1 MKKPVLLA
9 LTAALLL
16 SSFASCSSCS
26 RRQGYE
32 DQLESQ
38 KEAESLDAIPE
49 TNNNI
54 KGDNAPDYATPVI
67 LKMGNTPFYEGKTL
81 EDLNSIFKNTGK
93 ISMFPNMLPSGRVY
107 DGNDTQIPY
116 FYNKLTGNFSRWCSD
131 PLCDSAECIWFG
143 TIDIQYVSDEYIYVM
158 ANPDLDE
165 YAIFRCD
172 FQRNHMEKIKDVAYY
187 RLDGQVYRDKVEVVY
202 EKDDVLYIYWRHY
215 VNTESVGSLYTLD
228 LNTNEERTISG
239 DLDIDLV
246 TIINDQIYYSTRQN
260 RYTLYKTDLSF
271 ETSELFWENG
281 FIDQYNDQYL
291 ILKDRTE
298 GASSV
303 RRYSYNIQTG
313 ERYVLND
320 LYGDVCLSGTFLY
333 YTRDLSDEE
342 MENDPLKDYY
352 TYTWQIATKPGSSLV
367 RLYDADTQK
376 AGKIYRV
383 SVDSDRASEEC
394 VFQLTYKGIPVRINE
409 MEMDGEVIYIN
420 FNTHETCK
428 NFYNQQ
434 YSEEESRMVCQG
446 LVDLH
451 NGSVTILELPKEE

>member
-1 MKKPVLLA
+1 MKKALLITLA
-9 LTAALLL
+9 AALLVTSL
-16 SSFASCSSCS
+16 ASCS
-26 RRQGYE
+26 RRNQYE

-38 KEAESLDAIPE
+38 KLAESLDAIPE
-49 TNNNI
+49 TNGNI
-54 KGDNAPDYATPVI
+54 TGDSAPDYATPVI
-67 LKMGNTPFYEGKTL
+67 LKTGNTPFYEGKTL

-131 PLCDSAECIWFG
+131 PLCDGEDCIWFG

-158 ANPDLDE
+158 ASPGLDE
-165 YAIFRCD
+165 YGIFRCD

-187 RLDGQVYRDKVEVVY
+187 RLDGQVYRDTVEVVY
-202 EKDDVLYIYWRHY
+202 EKDDVLYIYWRRY

-228 LNTNEERTISG
+228 LNTNEERIISG

-291 ILKDRTE
+291 ILKDRTG

-303 RRYSYNIQTG
+303 RRYSYNMQTG

-320 LYGDVCLSGTFLY
+320 LYGDVCLSGSFLY
-333 YTRDLSDEE
+333 YTRDLADEE

-352 TYTWQIATKPGSSLV
+352 TYTWQISARPGVV

-383 SVDSDRASEEC
+383 SVDSDRAPEEC
-394 VFQLTYKGIPVRINE
+394 VFQLTYKGIPVRINQ

-434 YSEEESRMVCQG
+434 YSEEESRMVCQA

-451 NGSVTILELPKEE
+451 NGCVTILELPKEE